1 MTDPQPQPGPSRR
14 SAPSPGASP
23 AFIIVPPVVV
33 GGRERRFAIRPARL
47 ALLLASVFIAGLVAA
62 GVVVATAWVASG
74 QGGLRDRIEDL
85 QARTEALQEQLE
97 ELRAR
102 AATAT
107 GSQADVG
114 PPAEPVKEAEKL
126 ALRLPT
132 ADAAPT
138 IRVAILRTGGSVE
151 LRGEGLIIV
160 TGKDKAIPMP
170 GGLAVARKGPGGV
183 FVEGVGT
190 LPDGTPI
197 ENRLGPIEVGDKTFP
212 GRLELHRQ
220 GDELLLVNELD
231 LERYVQGVVA
241 AEVPAGFG
249 MEAKKAQVVAARTY
263 ALMQRAGAEGPFH
276 VTATVDDQVYGG
288 SAGDGPT
295 RAAGATTHGEVLSQD
310 GYLVSAYF
318 SSTCGGRT
326 EDPIHVWPDRL
337 TRGVRSVTCG
347 FCDDAPYAQWKHDL
361 SPERLAEAL
370 RKGGYE
376 GVGDV
381 TGVHI
386 KERSASDR
394 VTVLAVQTTDATVE
408 LSGQDLRAAV
418 GWTPLKSAAFD
429 VDVRGDAFQFEG
441 SGFGHGVG
449 LCQYGAQG
457 MDRAGHSY
465 REILGRYYPDAKV
478 TKIY

>member
-1 MTDPQPQPGPSRR
+1 MTDPQPQTGPSRR
-14 SAPSPGASP
+14 PTPGPGGSP
-23 AFIIVPPVVV
+23 ALIVVPPVVV
-33 GGRERRFAIRPARL
+33 GGRERRYAIRPARL
-47 ALLLASVFIAGLVAA
+47 ALLLALVFAA
-62 GVVVATAWVASG
+62 GAAAAAGIATTAWVASG
-74 QGGLRDRIEDL
+74 QGGLREQVTGL
-85 QARTEALQEQLE
+85 ETQVAALQQQLE
-97 ELRAR
+97 ELRTQ
-102 AATAT
+102 AAGPGAT
-107 GSQADVG
+107 DPVADPTPEG
-114 PPAEPVKEAEKL
+114 AEEPEKL
-126 ALRLPT
+126 ALRLPS
-132 ADAAPT
+132 ADTAPT
-138 IRVAILRTGGSVE
+138 IRVAILRTSGSVE

-170 GGLAVARKGPGGV
+170 GGLAVARRGPGGV

-190 LPDGTPI
+190 LPDGTPV
-197 ENRLGPIEVGDKTFP
+197 ENRLGAIEVGGKPFP

-241 AEVPAGFG
+241 AEVPSSFG

-263 ALMQRAGAEGPFH
+263 ALMQRAGAEGPYH
-276 VTATVDDQVYGG
+276 VTATVDDQVYSGA
-288 SAGDGPT
+288 AGDGPT
-295 RAAGATTHGEVLSQD
+295 RAAVATTHGEVLSQD

-337 TRGVRSVTCG
+337 TRGVRSVACG
-347 FCDDAPYAQWKHDL
+347 FCDDAPYAHWSQDIAPARL
-361 SPERLAEAL
+361 SKAL
-370 RKGGYE
+370 TDAGYE

-381 TGVHI
+381 TGVRI
-386 KERSASDR
+386 RERSPSGR
-394 VTVLAVQTTDATVE
+394 VTILEVQTSDETIE

-429 VDVRGDAFQFEG
+429 VKVKGDSFEFEG

-457 MDRAGHSY
+457 MDQAGRTY